1 MGHPELYE
9 LYGKGYITSLTSK
22 KFIDELDVDNLK
34 KCLSLTK
41 QKLSDYETEASNIS
55 DDLQSGKSEYISFLK
70 ERISILENKIENFK
84 K

>member
-41 QKLSDYETEASNIS
+41 QKLNDYETEAINIP
-55 DDLQSGKSEYISFLK
+55 DDLHSGKSEYISFLK